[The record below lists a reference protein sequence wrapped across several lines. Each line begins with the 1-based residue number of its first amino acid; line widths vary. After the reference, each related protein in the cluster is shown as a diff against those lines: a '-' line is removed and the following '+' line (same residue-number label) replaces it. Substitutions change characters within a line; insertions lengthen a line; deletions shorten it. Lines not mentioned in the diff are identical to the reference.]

1 LSLKMHGRYPGVV
14 LPALTLVGAIVLDL
28 LPLPN
33 AAPLASAPPLL
44 IAVFYFWT
52 VHRPDLLPP
61 LALFVLGGLLDAV
74 GGLPVGVTSLALLLA
89 RALLLSAQ
97 RWLHQQPWPVAWACF
112 LPAAFMVAGLRWG
125 LVSLVLGRVFPL
137 SPVMLEAGLSFLAYP
152 IVAGPLALVQRRAMA
167 ATRAAA
173 GG

>member
-1 LSLKMHGRYPGVV
+1 MI
-14 LPALTLVGAIVLDL
+14 GAVVLDL

-33 AAPLASAPPLL
+33 AAPLASAPSLL
-44 IAVFYFWT
+44 IAVFFYWT

-61 LALFVLGGLLDAV
+61 LALFGLGCLLDAV
-74 GGLPVGVTSLALLLA
+74 GGMPVGVTAVAMLLA
-89 RALLLSAQ
+89 RALLLSGQ
-97 RWLHQQPWPVAWACF
+97 RWLHAQPWPVVWACF
-112 LPAAFMVAGLRWG
+112 LPAAIMVAGLRWG

-137 SPVMLEAGLSFLAYP
+137 PPVMLEAGLSFLAYP
-152 IVAGPLALVQRRAMA
+152 VVAGLLALVQRRAMA